1 MTLEG
6 KVAIITG
13 GGSGFGEGIVRK
25 FAAEGAAIVVNDL
38 RSDATDAV
46 VGSLSNAKCNVIG
59 VSGDVSSGTIVER
72 IVETALKR
80 FGRID
85 ILVNNAGFTHTN
97 QSLLTV
103 TEADF
108 DKVFNVN
115 VKSIYHFTRRVVP
128 VMKDQGGGC
137 IINIGSVGALRPR
150 PGLGWYC
157 AAKGAVNTLTKV
169 MAVEFAPDNIRVNCI
184 CPAAGDTGMMLPSLG
199 EDTPE
204 KRARVLS
211 SIPLGRFATPS
222 DIATMA
228 AFLSGDDTNFI
239 TGGIFPVD
247 GGRSV

>member
-13 GGSGFGEGIVRK
+13 GGSGFGEGMVRK

-38 RSDATDAV
+38 RADATDAI
-46 VGSLSNAKCNVIG
+46 VGSLSNEKCNVIG
-59 VSGDVSSGTIVER
+59 VSGDVSSGTVVEQ

-80 FGRID
+80 FSRID

-115 VKSIYHFTRRVVP
+115 VKSIYQFTRRVVP

-137 IINIGSVGALRPR
+137 IINIGSVGAIRPR

-157 AAKGAVNTLTKV
+157 ASKGAVNTLTKV
-169 MAVEFAPDNIRVNCI
+169 MAVEFAPDNIRVNSI

-204 KRARVLS
+204 RRARILS

-228 AFLSGDDTNFI
+228 VFLSGDDANFI